1 MIRRIAALIVVLAV
15 ETLVQRAV
23 PEGGVPGGSVAL
35 AIGFVLVAAVLTA
48 DFAELVSL
56 PRVTGYMALGLLCG
70 PYVGSLITRT
80 MATDLAVFN
89 GLAVVLIAFMAGLEI
104 NVMSL
109 RSRLGTVLRLGAVTL
124 AVMYVVIL
132 AALYAAWPWLTIA
145 PEAPTL
151 TRLAIAVVLT
161 VMLISFSP
169 TVTIAVI
176 AESRARGPFTELVL
190 TLVVLTDLALILA
203 FTLAMQFAGWTLGA
217 TGHDDVGLAA
227 HLAWEI
233 FGSLAFGAA
242 IGSLFALYLRFVG
255 RELTLALL
263 GLCGAIA
270 VVAGRMSFEP
280 LLTALAAGL
289 VVENIAPPRGDALRI
304 AVEKGALPVLV
315 VFFAAAGASL
325 QIDALAELG
334 VVAVAIALLRAIMVR
349 VGTAAA
355 AKASGVDPEHGGL
368 VWMGLIS
375 QAGVTLG
382 LTSIVAARYPDWGGR
397 IQTLVVAIIAI
408 HQVIGPVLFRA
419 ALAKMNEIG
428 RMDAQQAQPV
438 EGAL

>member
-161 VMLISFSP
+161 VMVISFSP

-355 AKASGVDPEHGGL
+355 AKASGVDPEHGRL

>member
-1 MIRRIAALIVVLAV
+1 MMRRIAALIVVLAIGA
-15 ETLVQRAV
+15 LVQRAM
-23 PEGGVPGGSVAL
+23 PDGGVPAGSVAL
-35 AIGFVLVAAVLTA
+35 ALGFVLVAAVLSA
-48 DFAELVSL
+48 DFVELVNL
-56 PRVTGYMALGLLCG
+56 PRVTGYMLLGLVCG

-80 MATDLAVFN
+80 MASDLGVFN

-104 NVMSL
+104 NVASL
-109 RSRLGTVLRLGAVTL
+109 RSRLGGVLRLGGVTL
-124 AVMYVVIL
+124 VVMYVVIL
-132 AALYAAWPWLTIA
+132 SVLYVSWPWLGVA
-145 PEAPTL
+145 PEASTL
-151 TRLAIAVVLT
+151 SRLAIAVVLT
-161 VMLISFSP
+161 VMVISFSP

-176 AESRARGPFTELVL
+176 AESRARGPFTELTL

-217 TGHDDVGLAA
+217 AADDVGLAA
-227 HLAWEI
+227 HLAWDI

-242 IGSLFALYLRFVG
+242 IGGVFALYLRLLG

-263 GLCGAIA
+263 GLCGTIA
-270 VVAGRMSFEP
+270 VVAGRLAFEP

-289 VVENIAPPRGDALRI
+289 VVENIAPPRGDALRV
-304 AVEKGALPVLV
+304 AVERGALPVLII
-315 VFFAAAGASL
+315 FFAAAGASL

-334 VVAVAIALLRAIMVR
+334 LVAVGIALLRAIMIR
-349 VGTAAA
+349 VGTAAGVRF
-355 AKASGVDPEHGGL
+355 SGVDPEHGRL

-382 LTSIVAARYPDWGGR
+382 LTSIVAGRYPDWGGR

-419 ALAKMNEIG
+419 ALGKMGEVG
-428 RMDAQQAQPV
+428 RMDAAPDSKAV
-438 EGAL
+438 AH